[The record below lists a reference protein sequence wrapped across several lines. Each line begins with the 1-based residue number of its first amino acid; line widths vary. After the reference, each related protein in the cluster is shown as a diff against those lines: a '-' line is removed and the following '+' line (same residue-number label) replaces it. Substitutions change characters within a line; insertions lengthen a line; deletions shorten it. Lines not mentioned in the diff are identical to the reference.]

1 MSRNNI
7 MQRDKSV
14 HLSLCFSEYNKFRTT
29 GHNPETVRSLGN
41 GNGLSMS
48 QSEKTGVKNEILL
61 NNTTD
66 IAALV
71 K

>member
-14 HLSLCFSEYNKFRTT
+14 HLSLCFSEYKFRTT

-48 QSEKTGVKNEILL
+48 QSEKTGVKNEILF
-61 NNTTD
+61 NKTTD